1 MQSAS
6 QLTLQNNMADPRG
19 RTMLRTRST
28 TSIQQVKSA
37 NLDTQR
43 ARLIHHTHNIRTQ
56 EDLRHTALRSEFQKS
71 SSRLDTLHLKLN
83 EFANQNIDTGAAGVR
98 PPVKNIPM
106 IQTSNDRWSNFQMTS
121 HQPVETTRPVE
132 DGESLRRDIAK
143 ASISPLTNIRSLAS
157 TTASSTSAAPIQT
170 PQAIS
175 LLKPSGF
182 LQRVQTPATENRF
195 DELESLPSLVT
206 SAAKSQASKNR
217 SFLSRV
223 SSLLPFD
230 RRQDD
235 LAKPTEFQEVESSE
249 ENDLDDEPT
258 QNSVFND
265 QQMHF
270 SPLTTMDLGSVAT
283 VLDILSDVKMPQLKE
298 QPKPIRG
305 GFGAT
310 RTQQK
315 ILDLKDLAGEEK
327 KTLSGQNYS
336 HKIQHES
343 VRAQWTQIRL
353 RYLSYLVDRKNVACR
368 AGVLGFVYRYPNLS
382 GVDEKVEQVTWQTKD
397 DALNQLWEAALAI
410 LDPAKGAELSED
422 SDVYGTTKVLLA
434 SAREALLHRAARAT
448 HLPKV
453 VAGMPELGQ
462 DLELA
467 PGV

>member
-1 MQSAS
+1 
-6 QLTLQNNMADPRG
+6 MADPRG

-28 TSIQQVKSA
+28 TSIQQAKST
-37 NLDTQR
+37 NLDTKR

-71 SSRLDTLHLKLN
+71 SSRLDTLHLKPN
-83 EFANQNIDTGAAGVR
+83 DYVNQHLDSTSALRA
-98 PPVKNIPM
+98 PVKNIPM
-106 IQTSNDRWSNFQMTS
+106 IQTSNDRWTNFQMTS
-121 HQPVETTRPVE
+121 HQPEATRPTE
-132 DGESLRRDIAK
+132 NSDGLRPDIAK
-143 ASISPLTNIRSLAS
+143 SSISPLTNIKSLTS
-157 TTASSTSAAPIQT
+157 STASSTTAAPIQT

-195 DELESLPSLVT
+195 EELESLLGLVT
-206 SAAKSQASKNR
+206 SAAKSQPSKNR
-217 SFLSRV
+217 GFLSKV

-230 RRQDD
+230 RRQDE
-235 LAKPTEFQEVESSE
+235 LAKPTEVQEVESSE
-249 ENDLDDEPT
+249 ENDDLDDEPT
-258 QNSVFND
+258 QNSVFNE

-270 SPLTTMDLGSVAT
+270 SPLTTMDFGSVAT
-283 VLDILSDVKMPQLKE
+283 VLDMLGDVQLPQLKE

-315 ILDLKDLAGEEK
+315 ILDLKDLAEEEK
-327 KTLSGQNYS
+327 QTLSGQKYS

-368 AGVLGFVYRYPNLS
+368 AGVLGFLYRYPNHS
-382 GVDEKVEQVTWQTKD
+382 RGDEKVDQVTWKTKD
-397 DALNQLWEAALAI
+397 ETLMQLWTAALAI
-410 LDPAKGAELSED
+410 LDPDKGADMAED

-434 SAREALLHRAARAT
+434 SAREALLHRASRTAL
-448 HLPKV
+448 HLPR
-453 VAGMPELGQ
+453 VAGGVPEMGQ
-462 DLELA
+462 DLEII